1 MAAEATFT
9 LRAIDATK
17 QAFASVQ
24 NSLQRMTSSAEK
36 LTSAFGVGLGVAGIG
51 MMIKSVTDL
60 GGQLNDLSIEAGMTT
75 DSFQGLAYAN
85 LQNGLAFEQTAKAAE
100 NLRSKIQ
107 DAVSGNDAAI
117 KSFAALNLTGEGLRA
132 LSIDQQWEVI
142 AISLA
147 NATDKQAA
155 YNAIA
160 DIFGAKIGPKMKE
173 TLDQIATSGFD
184 QISKGFDSIKLS
196 DKEIKNL
203 DRAGD
208 SFQILFSTVKSGAAS
223 AFVGAQNYLEK
234 FLTEMERAKLR
245 VKKGGLFIG
254 PMTEEALAIPHTTIG
269 ISPAS
274 AAAMAKVE
282 EDRLNAEQLARSS
295 KEVQNRISLNI
306 KLEKT
311 FKDVSKAVD
320 ANTES
325 IKKEIQ
331 GYLEAAKS
339 SGQKFIDQQNRLD
352 LLLQSGAMTLDEYTI
367 ALYAVIDAFD
377 KTPISESTFVDSLT
391 NTGDEIER
399 IAAATKELNMINDA
413 GNIIAQGFEDAI
425 LSGQKLQEVIKGLG
439 RDLLRMVFQQS
450 ITQPLAAGISGA
462 LQGMFRANGGP
473 VSSGSPY
480 IVGERGPELF
490 VPRASGSIVSNSN
503 MNQGGGSAG
512 SSINV
517 NYNIA
522 AGVTRSELA
531 PILEQER
538 RRLKAEIPDMVRRGG
553 AYRSAFA

>member
-1 MAAEATFT
+1 MAAEATFV
-9 LRAIDATK
+9 LRAVDATK

-24 NSLQRMTSSAEK
+24 NSLQRMTNSAQK

-51 MMIKSVTDL
+51 MMAKSVLDL
-60 GGQLNDLSIEAGMTT
+60 GGKLNDLSIEAGMTT

-107 DAVSGNDAAI
+107 DAVSGNESAI
-117 KSFAALNLTGEGLRA
+117 KSFEALNLTGEGLRA
-132 LSIDQQWEVI
+132 LSIDKQWEVI

-173 TLDQIATSGFD
+173 TLSQIAAVGFD
-184 QISKGFDSIKLS
+184 EISKGFDSIKLT
-196 DKEIKNL
+196 DKEIKNI

-208 SFQILFSTVKSGAAS
+208 SFQVMFAKVKAGAAS

-234 FLTEMERAKLR
+234 FLTEMERSRMRIRPEGFL
-245 VKKGGLFIG
+245 IG
-254 PMTEEALAIPHTTIG
+254 PMLEEGLPTPTVKA
-269 ISPAS
+269 ISPEDKS
-274 AAAMAKVE
+274 AM
-282 EDRLNAEQLARSS
+282 
-295 KEVQNRISLNI
+295 
-306 KLEKT
+306 
-311 FKDVSKAVD
+311 
-320 ANTES
+320 
-325 IKKEIQ
+325 
-331 GYLEAAKS
+331 EAAK
-339 SGQKFIDQQNRLD
+339 
-352 LLLQSGAMTLDEYTI
+352 
-367 ALYAVIDAFD
+367 IDAEAARFAVEHA
-377 KTPISESTFVDSLT
+377 KTADVSEDRTSRMMKASNDLQAIRNANLQKYEQTISSIRSPLEIYMA
-391 NTGDEIER
+391 EIER
-399 IAAATKELNMINDA
+399 ITKLEETQGMTAENAAKALGIAGAAYASAAGDVEDMSTRILAANENANKTIPAMSQLAKISDDA
-413 GNIIAQGFEDAI
+413 GAIISQGFEDAI
-425 LSGQKLQEVIKGLG
+425 LSGEKLQDVLKAIG
-439 RDLLRMVFQQS
+439 RDLLRLVFQQT
-450 ITQPLAAGISGA
+450 ITQPLASGISGA

-473 VSSGSPY
+473 VSANSPY
-480 IVGERGPELF
+480 VVGERGPELF

-503 MNQGGGSAG
+503 MNQGGGSTG
-512 SSINV
+512 PSINV

-522 AGVTRSELA
+522 AGVTRNELG